1 MFLCLYNGSDGLK
14 LYIQNISSDVI
25 MKDKVQQVGDY
36 LKFRYEPF
44 LTITK
49 QREESLLLTLT
60 AQVLIQVFNQ
70 QTPRDDSDS
79 HAGVTAVKYRDGSF
93 WSESCRVL
101 TVFPSST
108 TVELVSLRVKAIIP
122 LMWEKLHL
130 QLD

>member
-1 MFLCLYNGSDGLK
+1 
-14 LYIQNISSDVI
+14 

-44 LTITK
+44 LTINK
-49 QREESLLLTLT
+49 QREESLLLTLA

-108 TVELVSLRVKAIIP
+108 TFELVSLRVKAIIP